1 MAKNED
7 GEFQRTNGFEWPFDT
22 LQMISWIMFS
32 FMVFSFFL
40 VVMPLE
46 TDNSLLIGISVVYAL
61 LLLAVVLL
69 AARTSALNPVDR
81 TIDEKL
87 QATPRDVPT
96 GDLLYCSYCKCKV
109 HKRSKHCRLCNK
121 CIRNFDHHC
130 KWLNNCVGSV
140 NYGSFFTLICITFLF
155 TLLHSI
161 WSFVILK
168 RLWDEKNSASYFY
181 ESLQYFRGSSHTGLM
196 VLVFISFVVAAIA
209 CLLLL
214 QLVLFHTYLMYA
226 GMSTYDYILSRRDKK
241 SKRKDQRDNKNK
253 ILPVSD
259 KPNRI
264 PKIQEVE
271 ETSWELAEMGTSE
284 SETKGHEIPLTE
296 RSRGSALEVEGREDR
311 SFATAKASP
320 KIEEETIRD
329 ADDGNAASNAP
340 REKKLPKLRPLP
352 VKFANPN

>member
-130 KWLNNCVGSV
+130 KWLNNCVGS
-140 NYGSFFTLICITFLF
+140 
-155 TLLHSI
+155 
-161 WSFVILK
+161 

-196 VLVFISFVVAAIA
+196 
-209 CLLLL
+209 
-214 QLVLFHTYLMYA
+214 LVLFHTYLMYA

-284 SETKGHEIPLTE
+284 SETGHEIPLTE

>member
-1 MAKNED
+1 MTKTDD
-7 GEFQRTNGFEWPFDT
+7 GEFQRVNGFERPFDT
-22 LQMISWIMFS
+22 LQLLSWIMFS

-46 TDNSLLIGISVVYAL
+46 EDRSRLIAITVVYAL

-96 GDLLYCSYCKCKV
+96 GDLLYCTYCKCKV

-140 NYGSFFTLICITFLF
+140 NYSPFFMLICITFLF
-155 TLLHSI
+155 TLLHSV
-161 WSFVILK
+161 WSFVIWK
-168 RLWDEKNSASYFY
+168 RLWDERSSKAFFY
-181 ESLQYFRGSSHTGLM
+181 ESLQYFRGSSHTGLL
-196 VLVFISFVVAAIA
+196 VVVFISFVVAAIA
-209 CLLLL
+209 CILLL
-214 QLVLFHTYLMYA
+214 QLVLFHIYLQYT

-241 SKRKDQRDNKNK
+241 TRQKNLREAKNK
-253 ILPVSD
+253 IVPVSE
-259 KPNRI
+259 KSNQI

-271 ETSWELAEMGTSE
+271 ETSWELAEMQ
-284 SETKGHEIPLTE
+284 
-296 RSRGSALEVEGREDR
+296 
-311 SFATAKASP
+311 
-320 KIEEETIRD
+320 
-329 ADDGNAASNAP
+329 AAENEAVS
-340 REKKLPKLRPLP
+340 LLRC
-352 VKFANPN
+352 VVG